1 MFFLA
6 QDELPVPLYNQYP
19 IDENDTENSCIALQ
33 QHAAVQTTQILEKTH
48 RLSKDS
54 ARRTL
59 FKGKTLSAL
68 MNERQKISLTRER
81 RLSRTLGIIIG
92 VFLLC
97 WLPFFVVYILSAFI
111 DKLAEMKEP
120 LPTLIL
126 WLGYMN
132 SACNPLIYTVFNV
145 EFRTAFKHLLCP
157 STKRNSFNRNY
168 TQTRSRN

>member
-1 MFFLA
+1 MIPFC
-6 QDELPVPLYNQYP
+6 QPNK
-19 IDENDTENSCIALQ
+19 IENGSAIQQ
-33 QHAAVQTTQILEKTH
+33 QHAAVQTTELLNKSA

-54 ARRTL
+54 GRRSL
-59 FKGKTLSAL
+59 FRGKTLAAL

-81 RLSRTLGIIIG
+81 RLSRTLGIIIS

-111 DKLAEMKEP
+111 DVAIYIKEP
-120 LPTLIL
+120 LPTFIL

-145 EFRTAFKHLLCP
+145 EFRTAFKRLLFP
-157 STKRNSFNRNY
+157 SSMNNNSNRNY
-168 TQTRSRN
+168 TNRQSRN

>member
-1 MFFLA
+1 MH
-6 QDELPVPLYNQYP
+6 NQSSTKE
-19 IDENDTENSCIALQ
+19 DDTKNGCLTQQ
-33 QHAAVQTTQILEKTH
+33 QHAAVQTSELPDKTPP
-48 RLSKDS
+48 LSKDL
-54 ARRTL
+54 ARRTV

-81 RLSRTLGIIIG
+81 RLSRTLGIIIS

-97 WLPFFVVYILSAFI
+97 WVPFFVVYLLSAFI
-111 DKLAEMKEP
+111 DVSIYMKEP

-157 STKRNSFNRNY
+157 GSRKNSFNRNG
-168 TQTRSRN
+168 THKQSRN